1 MLQTITW
8 NGQVVQ
14 LLDQTK
20 LPLEQVYVDVTN
32 EKQMWHAIRDLVVRG
47 APAIGVAAGF
57 GVYLGVRDY
66 RGPELFGFYDRL
78 NEVAD
83 YLVSARPTAVN
94 LPWAIGRMRKA
105 AREAGRDSFGAS
117 RPQDAIEVV
126 KKRLL
131 EECLAM
137 AEEDIKASKAIGEH
151 GLGLIRKI
159 ASRKKKQRHGQDA
172 RGTHGGHGQDARATE
187 QRPIEVLTHC
197 NAGGL
202 ATVQYGT
209 ALAPIYV
216 GAEQGMKFHVWS
228 DETRPLLQGSR
239 ITAFELQANGIPV
252 TVICDSMAASVMA
265 EGKVDAVIVG
275 TDRVAANGDVAN
287 KIGTLSVAISARHF
301 GIPFYVAAPTSSIDM
316 RLKSGAEIPI
326 EHRPPEE
333 ISEGLG
339 RQTAPEGSDIYNPAF
354 DVTPAELVSAIITEK
369 GVIKAPYGRALAKLM
384 QGDSGSKRPVA
395 RGGGGAKVIAA
406 KSRRARSASGGKRK
420 PKAKGK
426 AKPRARARL
435 KRAGRG

>member
-20 LPLEQVYVDVTN
+20 LPLEQVYVDVSN

-47 APAIGVAAGF
+47 APAIGVAAAF
-57 GVYLGVRDY
+57 GVYLGVKDY

-83 YLVSARPTAVN
+83 HLITARPTAVN
-94 LPWAIGRMRKA
+94 LSWAVDRMRKT
-105 AREAGRDSFGAS
+105 AREAGRDSFGAQ
-117 RPQDAIEVV
+117 RPQDAIEMV
-126 KKRLL
+126 KKRLID
-131 EECLAM
+131 ECLAM
-137 AEEDIKASKAIGEH
+137 AREDIEACKKIGEH
-151 GLGLIRKI
+151 GLALIQKNRKTKN
-159 ASRKKKQRHGQDA
+159 AD
-172 RGTHGGHGQDARATE
+172 
-187 QRPIEVLTHC
+187 PIEVLTHC

-216 GAEQGMKFHVWS
+216 GAEQGVKFHVWS

-265 EGKVDAVIVG
+265 EGKVDVVIVG
-275 TDRVAANGDVAN
+275 ADRIAANGDVAN
-287 KIGTLSVAISARHF
+287 KIGTLSVAINAKHF

-316 RLKSGAEIPI
+316 RIGSGEEIPI
-326 EHRPPEE
+326 EERAGEE
-333 ISEGLG
+333 ISKGLG

-354 DVTPAELVSAIITEK
+354 DVTPAELVSAIITER
-369 GVIKAPYGRALAKLM
+369 GVVKPPYVAGLRKLFE
-384 QGDSGSKRPVA
+384 GSTGSKLPVA
-395 RGGGGAKVIAA
+395 HKTRMGRKKQA
-406 KSRRARSASGGKRK
+406 K
-420 PKAKGK
+420 PKAK
-426 AKPRARARL
+426 AKGRL

>member
-8 NGQVVQ
+8 DGQALK

-20 LPLEQVYVDVTN
+20 LPLEQVYVEVKD

-57 GVYLGVRDY
+57 GVYLGVKDY

-83 YLVSARPTAVN
+83 YLITARPTAVN
-94 LPWAIGRMRKA
+94 LSWAVDRMRRA
-105 AREAGRDSFGAS
+105 AREAGRDSFGAQ

-131 EECLAM
+131 DECLDM
-137 AEEDIKASKAIGEH
+137 AREDIEACKKIGEH
-151 GLGLIRKI
+151 GLKLLGK
-159 ASRKKKQRHGQDA
+159 AAKGK
-172 RGTHGGHGQDARATE
+172 RA
-187 QRPIEVLTHC
+187 RPIEILTHC

-216 GAEQGMKFHVWS
+216 GKEQGIEFHVWS

-239 ITAFELQANGIPV
+239 IKAFELQANGIPV
-252 TVICDSMAASVMA
+252 TIICDSMAASVMA
-265 EGKVDAVIVG
+265 AGQVDAVIVG
-275 TDRVAANGDVAN
+275 ADRIAANGDVAN
-287 KIGTLSVAISARHF
+287 KIGTLSLAINARHF

-316 RLKSGAEIPI
+316 RIKTGAEIPI
-326 EHRPPEE
+326 EERPPEE
-333 ISEGLG
+333 ISNGLG
-339 RQTAPEGSDIYNPAF
+339 KKTAPDGSDIYNPAF
-354 DVTPAELVSAIITEK
+354 DVTPAEFVTAIITEK
-369 GVIKAPYGRALAKLM
+369 GTVKPPYGKVLAGLFEE
-384 QGDSGSKRPVA
+384 GTGSKLPVA
-395 RGGGGAKVIAA
+395 RK
-406 KSRRARSASGGKRK
+406 ASVARK
-420 PKAKGK
+420 PKKKSKPKVGAK
-426 AKPRARARL
+426 ARS